1 MDNTNN
7 SNIALFVQ
15 VSPQFNGITATYGRH
30 RQARRRHRSIG
41 NSNQTGKNFN
51 KENSNVDRCKT
62 RCRSGTGKKFPTL
75 AFVGDLPK
83 TTKITRGLKS
93 TGVDGLSEQLGEK
106 NTSLRKEEVKCKR
119 KCKNR
124 CVSSNGAGGEEA
136 DGCVKTVEGTHSS
149 ARKCCPSLAQCS
161 GFCGEDAEFP
171 NLRSPVL
178 SILSV
183 EKKISKGV
191 SRPLTRSLSALKTSQ
206 TQDQRHVSSEI
217 HMNRRKS
224 YSSDILLSPLE
235 PTNMTQSDRPY
246 THFSGV
252 QKEPLPLATVLF
264 ANINSLSEDV
274 CFNDSGHRCHKSGLV
289 SQDGSVYPACDKP
302 VLSGSKTS
310 QWSAAR
316 GKGTPAE
323 RRNNQESPQLSC
335 GKPTPRRSKRL
346 QDKYREA
353 LRYLQPVTPTAKNSI
368 LPERYVSILVTDTPE
383 NEYHLTFRQRQQL
396 KVT

>member
-15 VSPQFNGITATYGRH
+15 VSPQFNGITATNGRH

-41 NSNQTGKNFN
+41 NSNQTGMNLN

-83 TTKITRGLKS
+83 TKKITRGLKS

-106 NTSLRKEEVKCKR
+106 NTSLCKEEVKYKR

-124 CVSSNGAGGEEA
+124 CVSSNGAGGEE
-136 DGCVKTVEGTHSS
+136 DEGCVETVKGTHSS
-149 ARKCCPSLAQCS
+149 ARECCP
-161 GFCGEDAEFP
+161 GFCDEDAELS
-171 NLRSPVL
+171 NLQSPML
-178 SILSV
+178 SVLSV

-191 SRPLTRSLSALKTSQ
+191 SRPLTRSLSASKTSQ
-206 TQDQRHVSSEI
+206 AQDQRHVSSSEI

-235 PTNMTQSDRPY
+235 PTNMTRSDRPC
-246 THFSGV
+246 THFSVV

-274 CFNDSGHRCHKSGLV
+274 CFNDSGSSCHKSGLV
-289 SQDGSVYPACDKP
+289 SQDGSVYPTCDKP
-302 VLSGSKTS
+302 VLSSRKTS
-310 QWSAAR
+310 QWSAAS

-323 RRNNQESPQLSC
+323 RRNNQESPQSSC

-346 QDKYREA
+346 QDRYREA
-353 LRYLQPVTPTAKNSI
+353 LRYLQPVTPTAKNSN
-368 LPERYVSILVTDTPE
+368 PERYVSILVTDTPE

-396 KVT
+396 KVTNGQV